1 MHQNNAERY
10 HFIKRLVESQTRQ
23 NPDASG
29 EVEQLCAGWN
39 MESIKT
45 GACIPPVLL
54 HSLAELIQLS
64 PSAAKWLQQVWASG
78 GPYADKKLPLAR
90 SWAYIDHTTRR
101 TESPLTTGRAILE
114 DVNRRAE
121 FRSMCL
127 SATSKLQLLVGHLQL
142 NDITILHLFIFSAAQ
157 RPAAKLDSL
166 LSAVIKSGD
175 SVDQW
180 SQLTVPK
187 TAAGA
192 TLKSQLTV
200 GSVSRTPL
208 TMAVEQ
214 SQGYLAMQLVS
225 WGASVGVPLYGP
237 PPPAMPFTSPLHA
250 ATSLPSA
257 QLPFDDLPREDVL
270 QFMEDSASSFHLLTL
285 DSNGKLYTE
294 LLQECKEVCT
304 LAGNG
309 AC

>member
-10 HFIKRLVESQTRQ
+10 QFIKRLVESQTRQ

-78 GPYADKKLPLAR
+78 GPYADKELPLTR
-90 SWAYIDHTTRR
+90 SRAYAEHVTRR
-101 TESPLTTGRAILE
+101 SVWPLSDLQRIAGI
-114 DVNRRAE
+114 
-121 FRSMCL
+121 
-127 SATSKLQLLVGHLQL
+127 LQLYDV
-142 NDITILHLFIFSAAQ
+142 TVLHLFAAAE
-157 RPAAKLDSL
+157 RSLPDAELDSL

-180 SQLTVPK
+180 SQLTAK
-187 TAAGA
+187 TAADA
-192 TLKSQLTV
+192 MLNSQLIV
-200 GSVSRTPL
+200 GIVSRTPL
-208 TMAVEQ
+208 TMAVER
-214 SQGYLAMQLVS
+214 SKGYLAMQLVS

-237 PPPAMPFTSPLHA
+237 PPPAMSFTSPLHA
-250 ATSLPSA
+250 AASLPSA
-257 QLPFDDLPREDVL
+257 TFGDGFCDAFEDGSREEVL

-294 LLQECKEVCT
+294 LLQECKEVRT